1 MTQTNYD
8 LIVIGEGVAGLACAG
23 HAARAGLRVATLESM
38 LFGGLVLNVNEL
50 DGYPGQESG
59 THLASELMTAS
70 AEAGV
75 TSIQEEAAAISPAGA
90 GFEIKTAAGARY
102 GARQVVIAS
111 GARLKKLGVP
121 GEDEFEGRGV
131 SHCADCDAPMYMNEE
146 AIVVGGGDSA
156 MQEALVL
163 AKFCSKVRVL
173 HRGDRLRAQKH
184 LAEQAGANPKI
195 SIMWK
200 TTVDAILGGKMV
212 EKVRVRD
219 TSGKTDEIPCAGV
232 FAYIGLEPN
241 AAFAPP
247 GIVRDAGGHLVT
259 DDALETAM
267 KGIWAIGAVRAGYS
281 GLLKDAA
288 AEGER
293 AAKAVSE
300 RLAKD

>member
-1 MTQTNYD
+1 MAQNYD
-8 LIVIGEGVAGLACAG
+8 LIVIGEGVSGLTCAT
-23 HAARAGLRVATLESM
+23 HAARAGLKVATLEST

-50 DGYPGQESG
+50 DGYPGAESG
-59 THLASELMTAS
+59 TDLASGLMQASSEL
-70 AEAGV
+70 GV
-75 TSIQEEAAAISPAGA
+75 TSIQEEVTAVRPAGA
-90 GFEIKTAAGARY
+90 AFQVVTGAGAHS
-102 GARQVVIAS
+102 ARQVVIAS

-163 AKFCSKVRVL
+163 AKFCSKVRVV
-173 HRGDRLRAQKH
+173 HRGDKLRAQKH
-184 LAEQAGANPKI
+184 LADEAGANPKI

-200 TTVDAILGGKMV
+200 STVEAVIGSKMV

-219 TSGKTDEIPCAGV
+219 AGGKTDDIACAGI

-241 AAFAPP
+241 AGFAPP
-247 GIVRDAGGHLVT
+247 EIGRDARGHLVT
-259 DDALETAM
+259 NDAFETPA

-281 GLLKDAA
+281 GLLRDATVEA
-288 AEGER
+288 QRVAE
-293 AAKAVSE
+293 AVRK
-300 RLAKD
+300 RLD

>member
-1 MTQTNYD
+1 MAQSFD

-23 HAARAGLRVATLESM
+23 HAARAGLRVATLEST

-50 DGYPGQESG
+50 DGYPGRESG
-59 THLASELMTAS
+59 TEFASELMTAS
-70 AEAGV
+70 SEAGV
-75 TSIQEEAAAISPAGA
+75 TSVQEEAAAIGPAGT
-90 GFEIKTAAGARY
+90 GFEIRTGAGGKY
-102 GARQVVIAS
+102 GTRQVVIAS

-131 SHCADCDAPMYMNEE
+131 SHCADCDAPMYMNEK

-163 AKFCSKVRVL
+163 AKYCSKVRVV
-173 HRGDRLRAQKH
+173 HRGDRLRARKH
-184 LAEQAGANPKI
+184 LAEQAAANPKI

-212 EKVRVRD
+212 EKVRVKSAD
-219 TSGKTDEIPCAGV
+219 GKTEDIACAGV

-241 AAFAPP
+241 AAFAPA
-247 GIVRDAGGHLVT
+247 GIARDAGGHLVT
-259 DDALETAM
+259 NDALETAM
-267 KGIWAIGAVRAGYS
+267 KGIWAVGAVRAGYS

-293 AAKAVSE
+293 AAQAVAL
-300 RLAKD
+300 RLKE